1 MVSAPGEA
9 CATRRGARR
18 RRGLSR
24 ARDLV
29 VERKDRSGVGRRRTG
44 CAARAAGRPGRRW
57 PGSARPPDG
66 ERGRGTARHEAI
78 RRARRSRLI
87 RSSPGR
93 QVEPSSERRCWSPC
107 RDAVRHYKDEAGG
120 AARVFEA
127 HGKFT
132 PLEEFPR
139 SATSPPASAPA
150 SCGRSVSLSSA
161 SATHL
166 ATRLPWAGAGS
177 LLAPGVARSGEA
189 RSWAASHEAC
199 VLDAATCAAGGF
211 ARETRDAWRAIADA
225 TRAPFLDRMNGA
237 LAADADGSD
246 RFVDPGTSPESSAPP
261 DLLQAFP
268 RGRRRRDRRRP
279 GEPGA
284 VPAHGPRSATDPRHV
299 ARTGPLRVLRCR
311 AGARRRSRRR
321 RAPRRP

>member
-1 MVSAPGEA
+1 MNVRKVVPASESGPPA
-9 CATRRGARR
+9 RGHHENAV
-18 RRGLSR
+18 
-24 ARDLV
+24 A
-29 VERKDRSGVGRRRTG
+29 ERV
-44 CAARAAGRPGRRW
+44 
-57 PGSARPPDG
+57 
-66 ERGRGTARHEAI
+66 
-78 RRARRSRLI
+78 RRSRM
-87 RSSPGR
+87 GR
-93 QVEPSSERRCWSPC
+93 
-107 RDAVRHYKDEAGG
+107 
-120 AARVFEA
+120 
-127 HGKFT
+127 
-132 PLEEFPR
+132 FPKKAKG
-139 SATSPPASAPA
+139 SAPPASAPA

-246 RFVDPGTSPESSAPP
+246 RFVDLGTSPESSAPP

-268 RGRRRRDRRRP
+268 QPKVPRGRRRRRP

-284 VPAHGPRSATDPRHV
+284 VPARGPRSATDPRALLV
-299 ARTGPLRVLRCR
+299 CYPATSPPLSVRGR
-311 AGARRRSRRR
+311 A
-321 RAPRRP
+321 